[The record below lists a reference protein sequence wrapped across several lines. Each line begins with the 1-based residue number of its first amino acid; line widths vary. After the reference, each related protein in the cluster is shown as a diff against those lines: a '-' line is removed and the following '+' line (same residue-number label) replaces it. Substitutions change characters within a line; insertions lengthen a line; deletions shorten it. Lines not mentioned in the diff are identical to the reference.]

1 MKIKYL
7 FRVFFLVFGV
17 VPLLWSFLYYAS
29 HHPSRFLRFM
39 GESEI
44 YSKDLALFKL
54 GGSVC
59 LYDRARQTRTSPWVH
74 LIFRPLNQ
82 DDSLTVFIDNNGK
95 RGYLNLLSGGTVEIT
110 ARFESAWQ
118 FSEGLAAVVENR
130 QLGFINLKGEYAF
143 KTKAVYNR
151 LTMSDLDFLFNQGS
165 CLFPGKNGAKG
176 LINNKGEVVVEPV
189 FAYISDPEEGLRIV
203 STYSGKEG
211 VVDSSFR
218 FLVDTLFDRVE
229 VVLNHGI
236 VVTKESEQQLLDFH
250 GQPLHFVYDAV
261 FPLYMTDVSLLSGED
276 IIAMETGFSA
286 YSHNGRLGLF
296 DDRNKKRI
304 TPPLWNNITYH
315 APGIFAAH
323 LGGFCVLLDEQGQQ
337 IVAN

>member
-1 MKIKYL
+1 M
-7 FRVFFLVFGV
+7 
-17 VPLLWSFLYYAS
+17 
-29 HHPSRFLRFM
+29 
-39 GESEI
+39 
-44 YSKDLALFKL
+44 
-54 GGSVC
+54 
-59 LYDRARQTRTSPWVH
+59 
-74 LIFRPLNQ
+74 
-82 DDSLTVFIDNNGK
+82 
-95 RGYLNLLSGGTVEIT
+95 
-110 ARFESAWQ
+110 
-118 FSEGLAAVVENR
+118 AAVVENR
-130 QLGFINLKGEYAF
+130 QLGFINLNGEYAF
-143 KTKAVYNR
+143 TTRTAYDR
-151 LTMSDLDFLFNQGS
+151 LTISEIDFLFNQGA
-165 CLFPGKNGAKG
+165 CLFPGKNGIG
-176 LINNKGEVVVEPV
+176 LIDKKGEVVVEPV

-211 VVDSSFR
+211 VVDSRFR
-218 FLVDTLFDRVE
+218 LLVDTLFDRVE

-236 VVTKESEQQLLDFH
+236 VVTKESEHQLLDFH

-315 APGIFAAH
+315 APGIFAVH
-323 LGGFCVLLDEQGQQ
+323 LGGFCVLIDEQGQ

>member
-7 FRVFFLVFGV
+7 FRLFFLVFGV
-17 VPLLWSFLYYAS
+17 VPLLWSSCYYVS
-29 HHPSRFLRFM
+29 QRPLTM
-39 GESEI
+39 LLLGESE
-44 YSKDLALFKL
+44 SFTEELSLFSIGRK
-54 GGSVC
+54 VC
-59 LYDRARQTRTSPWVH
+59 LYNRVTQKRVCPWVD
-74 LIFRPLNQ
+74 LIYRPLSHT
-82 DDSLTVFIDNNGK
+82 DSITVFINNGK
-95 RGYLNLLSGGTVEIT
+95 RGYLNLLQGTIEVP
-110 ARFESAWQ
+110 ARYEYAWQ

-143 KTKAVYNR
+143 KTKAAYNR
-151 LTMSDLDFLFNQGS
+151 LTMSEIDFLFNQGS

-176 LINNKGEVVVEPV
+176 LINKKGEVVVEPV

-203 STYSGKEG
+203 STYIGKEG

-218 FLVDTLFDRVE
+218 LLVDTVFDHVE

-236 VVTKESEQQLLDFH
+236 VVTKDYEQQLLDFE
-250 GQPLHFVYDAV
+250 GQPLHYVYDAV
-261 FPLYMTDVSLLSGED
+261 FPLYRADVSFLSADE
-276 IIAMETGFSA
+276 ILKMQTKFSV
-286 YSHNGRLGLF
+286 YRVNTHYGLF
-296 DDRNKKRI
+296 NNSNKKRI

-323 LGGFCVLLDEQGQQ
+323 LGGFCVLIDEHGQ